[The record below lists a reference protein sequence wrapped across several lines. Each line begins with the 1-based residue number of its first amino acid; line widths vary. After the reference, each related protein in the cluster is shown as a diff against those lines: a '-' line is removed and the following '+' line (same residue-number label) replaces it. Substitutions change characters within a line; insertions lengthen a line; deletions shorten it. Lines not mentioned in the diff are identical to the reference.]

1 MSTTI
6 QISNILQQ
14 ELLRRK
20 IFDRE
25 TYEEVIWNM
34 IEDSCELNEQTKEEI
49 MIARKEIKEG
59 KTHTLSQVK
68 KELGL

>member
-6 QISNILQQ
+6 QISDTLRQ

-20 IFDRE
+20 MFDRE
-25 TYEEVIWNM
+25 TYEEVIWDI

-49 MIARKEIKEG
+49 MIARKEIQEG

>member
-6 QISNILQQ
+6 QISNTLRQ

-20 IFDRE
+20 MFDRE
-25 TYEEVIWNM
+25 TYEEVIWDT
-34 IEDSCELNEQTKEEI
+34 IEDSRELNEQTKEEI
-49 MIARKEIKEG
+49 MIARKEIMEG